1 MNEKIKKE
9 LLRAQKNEITE
20 HFVYAK
26 LAKSVKGEHNKK
38 VLRDISNDELKHYN
52 VWKEHTGKEIKPN
65 KFKIWKYY
73 WISRIFG
80 LTFGIKLMEKGE
92 EKAQVNYDK
101 LAKALPIAK
110 KIEKDENKHE
120 KALIDLIDE
129 EKLKYVSS
137 VVLGLND
144 ALVEL
149 TGALAGFTLAL
160 QINKLIAITG
170 LITGIA
176 ASFSMAASE
185 YLSSLHEK
193 SEGKNPIKASVY
205 TGIAYIFT
213 VLFLIFPFFVLSNPF
228 LSLGWTALNVIVVIL
243 IFTYYVSVA
252 RDLSFK
258 KRFFEMALIS
268 LGVALLSFG
277 IGYLVR
283 IFIGVEI

>member
-1 MNEKIKKE
+1 MNEKIKGE
-9 LLRAQKNEITE
+9 LLKAQKNEITE
-20 HFVYAK
+20 HFVYAR
-26 LAKSVKGEHNKK
+26 LAKSIKGEHNKK
-38 VLRDISNDELKHYN
+38 VLRDISNDELRHYGIWKKHTE
-52 VWKEHTGKEIKPN
+52 KDIKSN

-92 EKAQVNYDK
+92 ETAQVNYNK
-101 LAKALPIAK
+101 FVEVLPIAK
-110 KIEKDENKHE
+110 KVGADEGRHE
-120 KALIDLIDE
+120 KALIGLIDE

-160 QINKLIAITG
+160 QVNRLIAITG

-185 YLSSLHEK
+185 YLSSIHEK
-193 SEGKNPIKASVY
+193 SEGKNPFKASIY
-205 TGIAYIFT
+205 TGIAYILT
-213 VLFLIFPFFVLSNPF
+213 VLFLVFPFFVLSNPF
-228 LSLGWTALNVIVVIL
+228 LSLGWTVFNVIVVIL

-258 KRFFEMALIS
+258 KRFLEMALIS

-277 IGYLVR
+277 VGYLVR
-283 IFIGVEI
+283 IFIGVET